1 MGRMDGEFTMH
12 ITCLD
17 YQQYLDEECTKD
29 LERVVNA
36 ALKLGIT
43 MSAAL
48 DLGANVGFWTVRLAS
63 LGVKVAAVEG
73 SPWTFK
79 MLLENIDTNKIK
91 DYVYPINAT
100 VAPNHGL
107 AEFRGINHND
117 GLNYGENWPIQGYSA
132 KITLPELIDKFRPD
146 FIKCD
151 VEGDEHRILPSLE
164 PEDLKMVK
172 VVFIEEHDLTDSNF
186 FTPDFGDC
194 DVLNQMRRLGFKRK
208 ENSTYI
214 REDLCF

>member
-1 MGRMDGEFTMH
+1 MDGKHIMH
-12 ITCLD
+12 LKCLD
-17 YQQYLDEECTKD
+17 YQQYLDDECTRD
-29 LERVVNA
+29 LKEVVDV
-36 ALKLGIT
+36 ALKLNVT
-43 MSAAL
+43 MSTAL
-48 DLGANVGFWTVRLAS
+48 DLGANAGFWTLRLAS
-63 LGVKVAAVEG
+63 LGVKVVAIEG

-132 KITLPELIDKFRPD
+132 KVTLPELIDKFHPD

-151 VEGDEHRILPSLE
+151 IEGDEHKIFPLLE
-164 PEDLKMVK
+164 PEDLSTVK
-172 VVFIEEHDLTDSNF
+172 VIYIEEHDLTDSNF
-186 FTPDFGDC
+186 YTPNFKSC
-194 DVLNQMRRLGFKRK
+194 DLLNEMRRLGFKRK
-208 ENSTYI
+208 GNSTYV